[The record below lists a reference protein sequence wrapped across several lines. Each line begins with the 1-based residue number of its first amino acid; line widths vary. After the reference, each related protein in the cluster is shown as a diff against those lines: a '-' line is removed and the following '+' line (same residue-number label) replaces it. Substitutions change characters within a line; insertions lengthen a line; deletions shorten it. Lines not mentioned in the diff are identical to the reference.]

1 MSRLSAGLLM
11 YRIQNGEGQLAAW
24 EQSAALLADTKEQI
38 EIMRNSPNG
47 AQFLDAAQEQ
57 LALWK
62 NESRDR
68 AGIHVFE
75 PSLARA

>member
-1 MSRLSAGLLM
+1 VKGDGS
-11 YRIQNGEGQLAAW
+11 
-24 EQSAALLADTKEQI
+24 TKNVLPPQFGKSLRQV
-38 EIMRNSPNG
+38 MRNSPNG

-62 NESRDR
+62 KESTDR